1 MELTRE
7 NIVIY
12 QQIRN
17 LLDDVCKKY
26 FEANYE
32 IDWQHYSGWSICDNC
47 ESVYIHYSYEDFW
60 SNTETYTEVSEV
72 KVKIDDLI
80 EFSKTLWEK

>member
-17 LLDDVCKKY
+17 LFDDICKRY
-26 FEANYE
+26 FEANYDT
-32 IDWQHYSGWSICDNC
+32 DWYHYSNWSIDDNC
-47 ESVYIHYSYEDFW
+47 EIVYIHYSYEDFW
-60 SNTETYTEVSEV
+60 SNTETYTEFSEV
-72 KVKIDDLI
+72 RIKIDDLI
-80 EFSKTLWEK
+80 EFSNTL